1 MTAPLPAAD
10 WFALRP
16 LAPGT
21 WLVAEP
27 GHVNCFLV
35 EGADR
40 AVLVDTGLGLADVH
54 EAARTLT
61 PRPILA
67 VNSHGHDD
75 HRGGNWLFDDVAA
88 HPLAAAAVMAPVP
101 PARLGAYLGVAREQY
116 TAYERLRDDDGRFFH
131 LLTAETTPRPVPP
144 EADAWTVPAGP
155 APAPLADGARI
166 DLGGRALTVLHT
178 PGHSPDSLCLF
189 DEHAGLLFAGDTLI
203 TGDFWVHLPDA
214 AVEVFAAT
222 LRDLHTRLDGLVR
235 EIFPAHTLRY
245 RVGPDFLRRAA
256 DAFDRVAA
264 GTAAGRPGTDLL
276 RRPVHRHDF
285 ADFSILRPPAAD
297 PGNSPANAER
307 ELEPDADT
315 DVDPDAE
322 PDADADAEP
331 DTDRDAE
338 PDVQVDAGQAADVPA
353 ALAGYDP
360 ALGAAFVRYERALM
374 AGDVDGQR
382 DAFSA
387 ADHVVRVDLDGP
399 VVGPGALAA
408 FRAARPTPGP
418 RRLRDLHVV
427 RSPGQTVVTV
437 STNER
442 LGADGEVLGLSTQ
455 TQVWARG
462 DAGWQVV
469 AACVAPMANPP
480 GAAAGG

>member
-88 HPLAAAAVMAPVP
+88 HPLAAAAVTAPVP
-101 PARLGAYLGVAREQY
+101 AARLGAYLSVAREQY

-144 EADAWTVPAGP
+144 GADAWTVPAGP
-155 APAPLADGARI
+155 APVPLADGARI

-214 AVEVFAAT
+214 AVDVFAAT
-222 LRDLHTRLDGLVR
+222 LRDLHTRLDGSVR

-256 DAFDRVAA
+256 EAFDQVAA
-264 GTAAGRPGTDLL
+264 GTAPGRPGTDLL
-276 RRPVHRHDF
+276 RRPVRRHDF
-285 ADFSILRPPAAD
+285 ADFSILRPPASGPPRA
-297 PGNSPANAER
+297 SPAAAEPGA
-307 ELEPDADT
+307 EM
-315 DVDPDAE
+315 DAE
-322 PDADADAEP
+322 MDTEVDAEI
-331 DTDRDAE
+331 DAE
-338 PDVQVDAGQAADVPA
+338 PDVEVDAGQAADVPA
-353 ALAGYDP
+353 ELTGYDP

-387 ADHVVRVDLDGP
+387 AGDVVRVDLDGP

-418 RRLRDLHVV
+418 RRLRDLHVL
-427 RSPGQTVVTV
+427 RSPGETVVTV

-469 AACVAPMANPP
+469 AACVAPMTVRPRST
-480 GAAAGG
+480 AGG

>member
-35 EGADR
+35 EGDER

-54 EAARTLT
+54 TAARTLT
-61 PRPILA
+61 RRPILA

-75 HRGGNWLFDDVAA
+75 HRGGNWLFDHVAA
-88 HPLAAAAVMAPVP
+88 HPLATAAVTAPVP
-101 PARLGAYLGVAREQY
+101 AARLGAYLGVAREQY

-144 EADAWTVPAGP
+144 AADAWTVPAGP
-155 APAPLADGARI
+155 VPAPLADGARI

-203 TGDFWVHLPDA
+203 TGDFWVHMPDA

-222 LRDLHTRLDGLVR
+222 LRDLHTRLDGSVR

-256 DAFDRVAA
+256 DAFDQVAA
-264 GTAAGRPGTDLL
+264 GTAPGRPGTDLL
-276 RRPVHRHDF
+276 RRPVRRHDF
-285 ADFSILRPPAAD
+285 ADFSILRPPVPD
-297 PGNSPANAER
+297 PVGVGAGPGSAG
-307 ELEPDADT
+307 PDDSGL
-315 DVDPDAE
+315 D
-322 PDADADAEP
+322 
-331 DTDRDAE
+331 
-338 PDVQVDAGQAADVPA
+338 DAGPEDGSPDDVPA
-353 ALAGYDP
+353 ALAGLDP
-360 ALGAAFVRYERALM
+360 ALGAAFVRYEQALM
-374 AGDVDGQR
+374 AGDVEGQR
-382 DAFSA
+382 ESFTTA
-387 ADHVVRVDLDGP
+387 ADVVRVDLDGP
-399 VVGPGALAA
+399 LVGPVALAA
-408 FRAARPTPGP
+408 FRVARPTPGP
-418 RRLRDLHVV
+418 RRLRDLHIV
-427 RSPGQTVVTV
+427 RSPGETVVTV

-442 LGADGEVLGLSTQ
+442 LGVDGEVLGLSMQ
-455 TQVWARG
+455 TQVWAYG
-462 DAGWQVV
+462 DAGWQVI
-469 AACVAPMANPP
+469 AACVAPMAGPP
-480 GAAAGG
+480 RPAAGG